1 MPVSGES
8 GPNRSHALI
17 RLVVPREQLW
27 NFSANL
33 WSLPLPRQ
41 RSHSLN
47 SSESLRSQD
56 TTLPTAVRFYPR
68 GRKLGSSAASAI
80 TNADQHRL
88 PQHHLQASATFNKDV
103 LVKSP
108 RRSCVFAILITP
120 YRNALVFGAST
131 ARSSDSFAALLYSQ
145 GCIARKARTA
155 LRSRPTLI
163 RA

>member
-108 RRSCVFAILITP
+108 RRSCVFAILITTTLQE
-120 YRNALVFGAST
+120 RLSVWGVNGEELRLICGSALFARLHCPKSPNCGA
-131 ARSSDSFAALLYSQ
+131 F
-145 GCIARKARTA
+145 
-155 LRSRPTLI
+155 
-163 RA
+163 

>member
-1 MPVSGES
+1 MPVSGAS

-80 TNADQHRL
+80 TNADRHRL
-88 PQHHLQASATFNKDV
+88 PQHHLQASATFDKDV

-108 RRSCVFAILITP
+108 RRSCVFAILITTTLQE
-120 YRNALVFGAST
+120 RLSVWGVNGEELRLICGSALF
-131 ARSSDSFAALLYSQ
+131 ARLHCPKSPNCVAF
-145 GCIARKARTA
+145 
-155 LRSRPTLI
+155 
-163 RA
+163 